1 MKMTR
6 FQTQQQIN
14 DLFIKGEI
22 DREEW
27 SRRFDELS
35 SNQWNAAGPV
45 KLKKER
51 KKENESV
58 HNDR

>member
-1 MKMTR
+1 MTR

-14 DLFIKGEI
+14 SLYAEGKISHK
-22 DREEW
+22 EW
-27 SRRFDELS
+27 SQRFDELS
-35 SNQWNAAGPV
+35 SSQWNAAGPV

-58 HNDR
+58 HDDR

>member
-1 MKMTR
+1 MTR
-6 FQTQQQIN
+6 FQTQQKIN
-14 DLFIKGEI
+14 ELYAQGKISQK
-22 DREEW
+22 EW

-51 KKENESV
+51 KKQNESV
-58 HNDR
+58 HDDR